1 MGFPWRLAMK
11 AIPWGTLLANVP
23 TIMKSADELLNE
35 TRARQAQ
42 AQAAGSREDHL
53 HVLAR
58 HVAALQT
65 RDRETAE
72 LLKQLTGQVS
82 ALTTATE
89 VLEARAR
96 WLLIATI
103 VSALLAIAALAVA
116 IAT

>member
-11 AIPWGTLLANVP
+11 AIPWGTLLANAP
-23 TIMKSADELLNE
+23 TIMKSADALLNE
-35 TRARQAQ
+35 TRARQG
-42 AQAAGSREDHL
+42 QAAPGRDDHL
-53 HVLAR
+53 HAIAT
-58 HVAALQT
+58 HVAALQQ

-72 LLKQLTGQVS
+72 LLKQLTSQVS

-103 VSALLAIAALAVA
+103 VSALLAVVSLVVA
-116 IAT
+116 MTT